1 VPDTISKLALA
12 GIKLWVLTGDK
23 VETAI
28 NIACSCNLIESNS
41 DVIRVT
47 GCKSAEEVSE
57 RLDHAYEQFIVPLD
71 RGGLQAP
78 RDGDDE
84 VLVVNQSNGVSGG
97 GDEKKDDAGDRELDN
112 ISPRSS
118 SRRRR
123 TRGDSRGAQLA
134 HLVKDSILHVAGTG
148 APVEPIDAEQL
159 AEEARG
165 SLTLVVDGQSLEFIT
180 NDAVLS
186 NNFLTIGRRCR
197 SVVCCRVS
205 PLQKSLVVKLVRLGL
220 GARCLAVGDGAND
233 VSMIQAAQVGVG
245 ISGNEG
251 MQAVMASDFA
261 IAQFRFLQD
270 LLLVH
275 GRNNYR
281 RLCKLVLYSFYK
293 NMAFVL
299 VQFWYGADSA
309 WSAENLYDAYA
320 MALFNLAF
328 TTLPLMCMGLFDRD
342 VSRKSILQL
351 PQLYE
356 SGRLSHD
363 FGAIHLLLRL
373 VAGIAASLILWY
385 TMRAVGDEGV
395 MRGDGKNTDQWVLGT
410 MVYNVVILTATGA
423 VMLDFRLWNVTHVC
437 AIVISL
443 AVWIIFLLAYGEL
456 RVPPEN
462 MYKLPLVMFEI
473 PAFWLTSVLMPIGV
487 LLPEFTLWYVQWQ
500 FFPRNDQIVAEVE
513 QQGRE
518 LSDEEL
524 KRIAR
529 QYGDSAPVQ
538 VNAANYVRRGF
549 ERVFNRPDRTQS
561 QYATA
566 TTLGDV
572 DVLRRLNMF
581 NPLVDPPKRRR
592 RTLGSLLKKSK
603 TKKEKQK
610 QAKRQNSLT
619 ASTST
624 MTSSAG
630 STISSSDNK

>member
-1 VPDTISKLALA
+1 
-12 GIKLWVLTGDK
+12 
-23 VETAI
+23 
-28 NIACSCNLIESNS
+28 
-41 DVIRVT
+41 
-47 GCKSAEEVSE
+47 
-57 RLDHAYEQFIVPLD
+57 
-71 RGGLQAP
+71 
-78 RDGDDE
+78 
-84 VLVVNQSNGVSGG
+84 
-97 GDEKKDDAGDRELDN
+97 
-112 ISPRSS
+112 
-118 SRRRR
+118 
-123 TRGDSRGAQLA
+123 
-134 HLVKDSILHVAGTG
+134 
-148 APVEPIDAEQL
+148 
-159 AEEARG
+159 
-165 SLTLVVDGQSLEFIT
+165 
-180 NDAVLS
+180 
-186 NNFLTIGRRCR
+186 
-197 SVVCCRVS
+197 
-205 PLQKSLVVKLVRLGL
+205 
-220 GARCLAVGDGAND
+220 
-233 VSMIQAAQVGVG
+233 
-245 ISGNEG
+245 
-251 MQAVMASDFA
+251 MASDFA

-299 VQFWYGADSA
+299 VQFWFGADSA

-373 VAGIAASLILWY
+373 VAGIGASLILWY
-385 TMRAVGDEGV
+385 TMRAVGHEGV

-423 VMLDFRLWNVTHVC
+423 VMLDFRLWNVTHLV
-437 AIVISL
+437 AIFISL
-443 AVWIIFLLAYGEL
+443 AVWFIFLLAYGEL

-462 MYKLPLVMFEI
+462 MYKLPLFMFEV
-473 PAFWLTSVLMPIGV
+473 PAFWLTSVLMPIGT
-487 LLPEFTLWYVQWQ
+487 LLPEFTLWFVQWQ

-529 QYGDSAPVQ
+529 QFGDSAPAQ

-572 DVLRRLNMF
+572 DVLKRLNMF
-581 NPLVDPPKRRR
+581 NPLVDPPKRKRR
-592 RTLGSLLKKSK
+592 MLGSLLKG
-603 TKKEKQK
+603 KKGNKGK
-610 QAKRQNSLT
+610 KKAT
-619 ASTST
+619 AAAAASSSPVGDRRGMTTSTSS
-624 MTSSAG
+624 MTNSTG
-630 STISSSDNK
+630 STIAEK